1 MFISHGWLGE
11 PIGHL
16 LAVDH
21 TLIHIHFP
29 LSLEVGGLLPVIC
42 GIKRNFHPW
51 GSVFISRGWLGEP
64 IGHLLAVDHT
74 LIHIHFTLSLEVGA
88 YCQLYAG

>member
-1 MFISHGWLGE
+1 MRDKVKLPSVGSFVYPHGWLGE

-21 TLIHIHFP
+21 TLIHIYFT

-42 GIKRNFHPW
+42 GIKHN
-51 GSVFISRGWLGEP
+51 P
-64 IGHLLAVDHT
+64 IFQYSNSILT
-74 LIHIHFTLSLEVGA
+74 LINIQSILKIYYKLG
-88 YCQLYAG
+88 

>member
-1 MFISHGWLGE
+1 MGE
-11 PIGHL
+11 FVYPH
-16 LAVDH
+16 
-21 TLIHIHFP
+21 
-29 LSLEVGGLLPVIC
+29 
-42 GIKRNFHPW
+42 
-51 GSVFISRGWLGEP
+51 GWLGEP